1 MRVITFNANGIR
13 SATRKGFFDWLAGQN
28 ADVVCLQETRAQ
40 AAQLPPDPY
49 QPPGYHCH
57 YHDAGRKGY
66 SGVAIYTR
74 RAPDEFRTGL
84 GWPECDAE
92 GRWLEAR
99 FGALSVVSLY
109 LPSGSSGPERQAVKF
124 DFLARLAEPLRAMQ
138 TSGRDYILCGD
149 WNIAHRP
156 MDLKNWRA
164 NQDHSG
170 FLPEERAWLD
180 ALFGPLGW
188 IDAFRAVNPEPDQYT
203 WWSHR
208 GRARDNNVGWRI
220 DYQVVT
226 PGLAAKIR
234 GAAIIPEPRFSDH
247 APLIIDYDYPFSP
260 IG

>member
-13 SATRKGFFDWLAGQN
+13 SAARKGFFDWLTGQN

-40 AAQLPPDPY
+40 SSQLPPDPY

-57 YHDAGRKGY
+57 YHDAERKGY
-66 SGVAIYTR
+66 SGVAIYSR
-74 RAPDEFRTGL
+74 RAPDEFRVRL

-109 LPSGSSGPERQAVKF
+109 LPSGSSRPERQAVKF

-138 TSGRDYILCGD
+138 ATGRDYLLAGD
-149 WNIAHRP
+149 WNIAHKP
-156 MDLKNWRA
+156 IDLKNWRA

-180 ALFGPLGW
+180 TLFGPLGW
-188 IDAFRAVNPEPDQYT
+188 VDGFRAVNSEPDQYT
-203 WWSHR
+203 WWSSR
-208 GRARDNNVGWRI
+208 GRARENNVGWRI

-226 PGLAAKIR
+226 PGLVEKIR
-234 GAAIIPEPRFSDH
+234 AATIVREPRFSDH

-260 IG
+260 VG